1 MFWGAESKQNAGRGR
16 TLQTLKPAAATQN
29 KDEENGRGAA
39 GAQLSL
45 EKEQSQKLQTQ
56 ERSSSRPG

>member
-29 KDEENGRGAA
+29 KDEEMAVE
-39 GAQLSL
+39 LPVPSFH
-45 EKEQSQKLQTQ
+45 
-56 ERSSSRPG
+56 